1 MPRLPILRKDFPILG
16 QKINGKPLVYLDNA
30 ATTQKPKQVIA
41 AVREYYEK
49 YNANIHRGIHSL
61 SELATEKYEGTRSK
75 VADFI
80 NASPKEI
87 IFTKNTTESLNL
99 IAYSLGARMKKG
111 DNIVSTVMEHHSNI
125 VPWQMLKSK
134 GVELKFADIDNTGH
148 LKINELKNLIDE
160 KTKIVTVTH
169 ASNVLGTINDIS
181 KIAKITHKAGALLV
195 VDGAQSAPHMAV
207 DVKNMDADFFAFSA
221 HKMLGPTGVG
231 VLYGKKHLLEE
242 MQPFLCGG
250 DMIKEVTTKG
260 TTFNEIPYKFEAGTP
275 NIADVIAFG
284 ASIDYLNK
292 IGMDSVRKHEIM
304 LTKHALDALGE
315 IKGITLYGPEKA
327 EEKTGVVSFNVNN
340 IHPHDISELLDGDGI
355 AIRSGNS
362 CAMPLM
368 KRLGCESVVRASF
381 YVYNSKD
388 DISKLKS
395 ALEKTKKVFRG

>member
-221 HKMLGPTGVG
+221 HKMLGTTGVG

-242 MQPFLCGG
+242 MQPFL
-250 DMIKEVTTKG
+250 
-260 TTFNEIPYKFEAGTP
+260 
-275 NIADVIAFG
+275 
-284 ASIDYLNK
+284 
-292 IGMDSVRKHEIM
+292 
-304 LTKHALDALGE
+304 
-315 IKGITLYGPEKA
+315 
-327 EEKTGVVSFNVNN
+327 
-340 IHPHDISELLDGDGI
+340 
-355 AIRSGNS
+355 
-362 CAMPLM
+362 
-368 KRLGCESVVRASF
+368 
-381 YVYNSKD
+381 
-388 DISKLKS
+388 
-395 ALEKTKKVFRG
+395 